1 MCVTED
7 SHRNIWVGT
16 RHGLFRYN
24 ASDNSFTR
32 FTVAD
37 GLPNDFVYG
46 ILEDELARLWIST
59 NNGMAC
65 FDTRKKLLPA
75 ATPCATESP
84 TTSST
89 STPTAEPRRHL
100 LVRRHRRHHVVPA
113 PRPGGQP
120 LCARTADH
128 GRRCGRCRRRPPRA
142 HRARFGGSGHGGGV
156 PLGAQHL
163 HGALRGGQSA
173 GRGLQHLR
181 LQARRIQHPLVR
193 DLAPRGQLLEPQA
206 RALCLQGSRG
216 KQRRTLERRACDGRN
231 PRAAD
236 VVADPRGEGFCGRC
250 WRWDSSGA
258 SWRRCWAA

>member
-1 MCVTED
+1 MD
-7 SHRNIWVGT
+7 
-16 RHGLFRYN
+16 FDQQRYGVLRY
-24 ASDNSFTR
+24 T
-32 FTVAD
+32 
-37 GLPNDFVYG
+37 
-46 ILEDELARLWIST
+46 
-59 NNGMAC
+59 
-65 FDTRKKLLPA
+65 KKLLPPLHPA
-75 ATPCATESP
+75 RRNRQQPVQP
-84 TTSST
+84 LLLL
-89 STPTAEPRRHL
+89 PEPRRHL

-206 RALCLQGSRG
+206 RALCLQGPRG
-216 KQRRTLERRACDGRN
+216 KQRRTLERRACDSRN

-236 VVADPRGEGFCGRC
+236 VVADSCGE
-250 WRWDSSGA
+250 DSVGVAGAGIRRGA